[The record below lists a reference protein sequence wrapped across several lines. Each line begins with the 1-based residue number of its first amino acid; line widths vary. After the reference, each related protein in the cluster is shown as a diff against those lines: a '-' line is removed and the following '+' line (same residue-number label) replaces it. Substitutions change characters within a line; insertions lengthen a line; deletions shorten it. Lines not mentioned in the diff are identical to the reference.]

1 MCESLLKKFDFDP
14 EFGFVIK
21 SPLEKLDRYFDPW
34 LELVT
39 NIEALRAQPEIFRE
53 KVRCVSSLS
62 KGEWVYVLR
71 STFLH

>member
-34 LELVT
+34 VELVT
-39 NIEALRAQPEIFRE
+39 NIEALRAQPEILRE
-53 KVRCVSSLS
+53 KVRCV
-62 KGEWVYVLR
+62 VFVV
-71 STFLH
+71 